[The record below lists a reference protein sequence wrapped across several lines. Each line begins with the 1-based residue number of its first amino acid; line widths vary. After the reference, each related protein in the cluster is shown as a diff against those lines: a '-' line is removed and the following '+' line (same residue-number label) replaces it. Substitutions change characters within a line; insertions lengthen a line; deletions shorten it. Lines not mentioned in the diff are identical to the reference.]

1 MRDILFNLD
10 GHVLFYNHRE
20 DKVSIVGEG
29 RVSHE
34 PAVLSPDYTK
44 AAVLYSSLSPN
55 VPAPLTILDVT
66 TGAAL
71 SIDMTTVETQQFW
84 GIADVRWLSNQ
95 RLLIGIDYNLYVRG
109 YYIYDVE
116 QEAFTST
123 KPVLTKAGD
132 GVIESLDTT
141 GSRFMYQYPN
151 ERSFGIQEKPAI
163 YIDHE
168 IVYEADQAQSVIGRI
183 TVDTTHHLFGFTVMN
198 EDAASLLLGVYNEQ
212 TGEVTGRK
220 RYPLKLQQQDRLL
233 GVAVDLTTGRGYALV
248 THEADGTRSL
258 YSLDVERTPVLES
271 VGIIPDSLSVRSV
284 LLEESKLIIINN
296 EHERFQWNAATH
308 SYEAIVVDQ
317 EVINYLL
324 ERIQEDLPQ
333 LASRSPKLLRTIQV
347 APLPGGNMMYIGHR
361 QAAREDN
368 IYAPPYL
375 PLDALAVLC
384 SIVNSPSRAGRVV
397 FVDFSGEIVL
407 YLTTKFLHSATTVS
421 PTLNNG

>member
-1 MRDILFNLD
+1 MMINILGEYLHGHTLAGVIRMGKWTIATTLIAVLFLVSCTSNADMEIVDPTNPPGSKAPASLKQDILFNLD

-34 PAVLSPDYTK
+34 PAVLSPDNTK

-84 GIADVRWLSNQ
+84 GVADVRWLSNQ

-116 QEAFTST
+116 QEAFTSA

-132 GVIESLDTT
+132 GVIENLDTT

-168 IVYEADQAQSVIGRI
+168 IVYEADQGQSVIGRI
-183 TVDTTHHLFGFTVMN
+183 TVDTTHHLFGFIVMN
-198 EDAASLLLGVYNEQ
+198 EDAASLLLGAYNEQ
-212 TGEVTGRK
+212 TGAVTGRK
-220 RYPLKLQQQDRLL
+220 RYPLNLQQQDRLL
-233 GVAVDLTTGRGYALV
+233 DVAVDLKTGRGYALV

-258 YSLDVERTPVLES
+258 YSLDAERTPVLES
-271 VGIIPDSLSVRSV
+271 EGIIPDSLSVRSV
-284 LLEESKLIIINN
+284 RLEDSKLIIINN
-296 EHERFQWNAATH
+296 EHERFRWDAATH
-308 SYEAIVVDQ
+308 SYEAILVDK
-317 EVINYLL
+317 EVANYLL

-333 LASRSPKLLRTIQV
+333 LASTSSGHLKNVQLLKE
-347 APLPGGNMMYIGHR
+347 MSSSS
-361 QAAREDN
+361 ED
-368 IYAPPYL
+368 I
-375 PLDALAVLC
+375 
-384 SIVNSPSRAGRVV
+384 
-397 FVDFSGEIVL
+397 
-407 YLTTKFLHSATTVS
+407 
-421 PTLNNG
+421 